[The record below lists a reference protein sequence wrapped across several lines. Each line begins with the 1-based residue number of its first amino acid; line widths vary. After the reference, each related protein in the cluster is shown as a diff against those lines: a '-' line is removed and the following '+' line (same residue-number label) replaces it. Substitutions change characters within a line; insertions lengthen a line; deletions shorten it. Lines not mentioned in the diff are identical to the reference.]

1 MGGSVSK
8 LTLAEAIS
16 VFGADAKAKLS
27 NSAATGQ
34 PEDQLRKPLE
44 NLFEAFASLTGKT
57 GMVTLVGETPHPGTQ
72 TRPDYSVTIGTGKA
86 KVLVG
91 FIEVK
96 APGKGADP
104 RKFKDQHDK
113 DQWGKLKALP
123 NIIYTDGNGFSL
135 WQDGELK
142 SLVQLQG
149 DIEADGAKVSAPA
162 TLLPLIESF
171 LGWYP
176 IPPKNAHGLAVTA
189 ARLCRFLREEV
200 VEQMAPE
207 DSALRDLAKDW
218 RGLLFPEANDAQFAD
233 GYAQAVTFGLLMA
246 RSEKIELADG
256 LDEVAKELAES
267 NTLIGR
273 AFRLLTEQKELL
285 GPSLDTLVRV
295 LDAVDWD
302 VIAKGNPEAWID
314 FYELFL
320 SVYDNKLRK
329 LTGSYYTPP
338 EVVRAMVRLCDE
350 ALKSR
355 FDKPAGLADAEVQIA
370 DPAVGSGTFLLGL
383 LRHMADWKEAEEG
396 EGAVGPFITEA
407 AKRLYGFELQFG
419 PFAVAQLRLHAEMIG
434 LKAKGSPHL
443 YVTDTLGDPNQA
455 FERGTGIYA
464 ALSKSQEEANEV
476 KRAQPITVVIGN
488 PPYKNAAMGKGSWI
502 EQGRFKDHS
511 DAPLNDWQPP
521 KKWGVGNDAKNLRN
535 LYVYFWRWA
544 AWKVFEQGTGGRD
557 KSPPVDEHLSGI
569 VCYITVAGFLN
580 GPGFQKMRADL
591 RRECDEIWVIECS
604 PEGHQPEV
612 ATRIFQGV
620 QHPVCITMALRS
632 PHNDPEKPARVHYR
646 SLSAGKRDLKFEE
659 LKALSAT
666 GKGWIDGASDWRA
679 PFLPEYSDQWGS
691 FPAIEEVLGDR
702 GLGSMSGRTWIVAP
716 DAESLKQRWHKL
728 LTEKDSDRRATLFHP
743 HLRNGQPGD
752 RHIAKAGKSLRPP
765 FSQLASIEFGLA
777 NKNSADDEKAK
788 AANEALR
795 LQAPMRYGFRSFD
808 RQWIIPDARLINQP
822 NPGLWEINSGT
833 QVFITALSRSSPRNG
848 PAVTITGLVPDHDH
862 FKGSASGRVF
872 ALWEDAGGKSGNIV
886 AGAMA
891 ALAKT
896 YGAAPTPEDVFAY
909 VAALLANPAYT
920 EKFKSDLVRPGLRV
934 PVTADKKLFAR
945 TAEIGR
951 EVIWLHTL
959 GERFADPTQA
969 RPAGQPKLPEA
980 ERPKVLAGHPIP
992 DSSQGFPDTMDYDP
1006 ASQELKIGS
1015 GAIAPIPPEVW
1026 AYEVSGKPVLKQWFS
1041 YRRKNRE
1048 KPQIG
1053 DRRPP
1058 SPLGEIQ
1065 PDHWLPEYTTELLNV
1080 INVLGLLVKLEP
1092 AQAALLD
1099 EIVDGPLISASK
1111 LAS

>member
-1 MGGSVSK
+1 M
-8 LTLAEAIS
+8 TLAAAIS
-16 VFGADAKAKLS
+16 EFGKDAKAKLS

-44 NLFEAFASLTGKT
+44 NLFEALAELTGKT
-57 GMVTLVGETPHPGTQ
+57 GMVTLVGETSIAGMQ

-86 KVLVG
+86 KALVG

-113 DQWGKLKALP
+113 EQWGKLKALP
-123 NIIYTDGNGFSL
+123 NLLYTDGNGFSL
-135 WQDGELK
+135 WQDGELV
-142 SLVQLQG
+142 SLVQLEG
-149 DIEADGAKVSAPA
+149 DIESDGGKLGAPA
-162 TLLPLIESF
+162 TLLPLIEGF
-171 LGWYP
+171 LGWNP
-176 IPPKNAHGLAVTA
+176 IPPKTAHALAVTA
-189 ARLCRFLREEV
+189 ARLCRFLRDEV

-207 DSALRDLAKDW
+207 DSALWDLAKDW

-256 LDEVAKELAES
+256 LAKVAGELAES

-273 AFRLLTEQKELL
+273 AFRLLTEQEKLL

-355 FDKPAGLADAEVQIA
+355 FGKPAGLADAEVQIA

-383 LRHMADWKEAEEG
+383 LRHMADWKEADEG

-476 KRAQPITVVIGN
+476 KRTAPITVIIGN
-488 PPYKNAAMGKGSWI
+488 PPYKEKAKGKGSWV
-502 EQGRFKDHS
+502 EQGRFADHR

-521 KKWGVGNDAKNLRN
+521 KKWKVGAHAKHLRN
-535 LYVYFWRWA
+535 LYIYFWRWA
-544 AWKVFEQGTGGRD
+544 AWKVFEQGSGGRD
-557 KSPPVDEHLSGI
+557 KEPPIEEHLSGI

-580 GPGFQKMRADL
+580 GPGFQKMREEL
-591 RRECDEIWVIECS
+591 RRECDEIWVIDCS

-620 QHPVCITMALRS
+620 QHPVCITIASRS
-632 PHNDPEKPARVHYR
+632 PDNDPDKPARVHYR
-646 SLSAGKRDLKFEE
+646 SLAKGRREEKFKE
-659 LKALSAT
+659 LKTISLA
-666 GKGWIDGASDWRA
+666 GKGWVDGASDWRA
-679 PFLPEYSDQWGS
+679 PFLPELTGGWADFVPLDSVIGDCGS
-691 FPAIEEVLGDR
+691 GVMP
-702 GLGSMSGRTWIVAP
+702 GRTWIIAP
-716 DAESLKQRWHKL
+716 DAQSLERRWKRL
-728 LTEKDSDRRATLFHP
+728 LDEKDGEEQAKLFHP
-743 HLRNGQPGD
+743 HLRNGEPGD
-752 RHIAKAGKSLRPP
+752 RHIAKAGAALTGDRA
-765 FSQLASIEFGLA
+765 QLASVDFGLE
-777 NKNSADDEKAK
+777 NRDSSDLQKKTT
-788 AANEALR
+788 ALDALKLR
-795 LQAPMRYGFRSFD
+795 KPVHYGFRSFD
-808 RQWIIPDARLINQP
+808 RHWIIPDSRLINQP
-822 NPGLWEINSGT
+822 NPKLWENYGPKQIYL
-833 QVFITALSRSSPRNG
+833 TAQMDRAPSNG
-848 PAVTITGLVPDHDH
+848 PGATLCSIIPDLHH
-862 FKGSASGRVF
+862 YAGRGGRVF
-872 ALWEDAGGKSGNIV
+872 ALWEDPDATNDNITF
-886 AGAMA
+886 AAMK
-891 ALAKT
+891 ALTKQH
-896 YGAAPTPEDVFAY
+896 GAAPKPEDVFAY

-934 PVTADKKLFAR
+934 PLTADKKLFAKA
-945 TAEIGR
+945 AEIGR
-951 EVIWLHTL
+951 EVIWLHTF
-959 GERFADPTQA
+959 GERFADPA
-969 RPAGQPKLPEA
+969 RGRPAGQPKLPET
-980 ERPKVLAGHPIP
+980 ERPKVLAGRPIP
-992 DSSQGFPDTMDYDP
+992 DTPQGFPDAIDYDP
-1006 ASQELKIGS
+1006 ASQELRIGS
-1015 GAIAPIPPEVW
+1015 GIIAPVAPEVW
-1026 AYEVSGKPVLKQWFS
+1026 AYEVSGKPVLRQWFS

-1092 AQAALLD
+1092 KQAALLD
-1099 EIVDGPLISASK
+1099 EIVDGPLIPASK
-1111 LAS
+1111 VAV